1 MVSNDIFVLSPDK
14 SDELVS
20 SLDGSNPEDTSA
32 SSSLVQSL
40 VGQYKKALEKERT
53 VFLIMLGLYG
63 LVILFSL
70 LALLWNE
77 TLGPRWR
84 KKRSHPDFKEFQLEK
99 QPQDHGGMPMTRLR
113 HGTAHKANQVGNKI
127 GSLVASPLARLR
139 HKKSIRRRQG
149 VTEATFSNV
158 TPVDTVRAS
167 EMQQR
172 TFSPPPAYPVPERS
186 YWLQQPSTVS
196 LLGALNLPDQSQS
209 QPQSRQSLASVQPS
223 SAGVSPTTSAPI
235 SRPSREP
242 AHPSRTPPIPL
253 PYLYGKPIESTTPA
267 RPPRPAS
274 HFNPFVTPFDGPNGL

>member
-1 MVSNDIFVLSPDK
+1 MVSESIFVLSPDK

-53 VFLIMLGLYG
+53 IFLIMLGLYG
-63 LVILFSL
+63 LVILFGL

-77 TLGPRWR
+77 SLGPRWR
-84 KKRSHPDFKEFQLEK
+84 RKRSAPEFKEFHLEK
-99 QPQDHGGMPMTRLR
+99 HSENTEAMPMSRLR
-113 HGTAHKANQVGNKI
+113 AGTAAKANQVSDKI

-139 HKKSIRRRQG
+139 HKKSIRRQAAG
-149 VTEATFSNV
+149 KVTFSNI
-158 TPVDTVRAS
+158 TPVDAVRAS

-172 TFSPPPAYPVPERS
+172 TFSPPPAYPVPERT
-186 YWLQQPSTVS
+186 YWMQQPSTVS
-196 LLGALNLPDQSQS
+196 LLGALDLPDQTESQC
-209 QPQSRQSLASVQPS
+209 QSRQSVASVQPS
-223 SAGVSPTTSAPI
+223 SAGVSPTTSGPTGRKGSKPAD
-235 SRPSREP
+235 PSHIP
-242 AHPSRTPPIPL
+242 PL
-253 PYLYGKPIESTTPA
+253 PLLCLYGKPIESAVPPT